1 MVTRRHRSGSRPA
14 PREDTGY
21 GDRMTD
27 GMTTDRRF
35 RRSVAVALALLVAV
49 TTGACGGS
57 AGSKDPGTTSQVAT
71 GLVGKR
77 YCEVLLVRHDT
88 GGFSADVYNSYPLN
102 ACPEARWNR
111 LDATA
116 IASRNGALFAEL
128 NGPRYWLMNSIH
140 KIRTG
145 GEVIKTFG
153 GIAMIMEATVVIG
166 PSIVAA
172 QVPYTPHTVNR
183 QAAFTFA
190 GGRQVYE
197 LVDPSGTAW
206 VMQTWS
212 QAKDTTLAEGD
223 LAGLAPRLTLPPG
236 WTFRVRTLGAPLVIA
251 TASQA
256 AQVLQDN
263 FQNSYSRETA
273 G

>member
-1 MVTRRHRSGSRPA
+1 MV
-14 PREDTGY
+14 
-21 GDRMTD
+21 
-27 GMTTDRRF
+27 TDRRL
-35 RRSVAVALALLVAV
+35 RRSAAVALALLVAAA
-49 TTGACGGS
+49 TGACGS
-57 AGSKDPGTTSQVAT
+57 SSTSKTSETTSQVAT

-77 YCEVLLVRHDT
+77 YCEVLLVHHDA

-102 ACPEARWNR
+102 ACPEARWSR
-111 LDATA
+111 LDAAA

-153 GIAMIMEATVVIG
+153 GIAMIQEATVVIG

-172 QVPYTPHTVNR
+172 QVPYTPHTVSR

-197 LVDPSGTAW
+197 LVDPGGAAW

-212 QAKDTTLAEGD
+212 QAKDPTLAEAD
-223 LAGLAPRLTLPPG
+223 LAGLAPRLTLPAG
-236 WTFRVRTLGAPLVIA
+236 WTYRARTLGAPLVVA
-251 TASQA
+251 TAAKA

-263 FQNSYSRETA
+263 LQNSYSRETA